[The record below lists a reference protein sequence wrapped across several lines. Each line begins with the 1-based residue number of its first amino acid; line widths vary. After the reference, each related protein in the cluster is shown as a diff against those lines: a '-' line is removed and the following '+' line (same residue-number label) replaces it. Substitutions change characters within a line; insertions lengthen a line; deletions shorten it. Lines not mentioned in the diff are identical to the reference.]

1 MGQSKKRLRC
11 AKSEGVVAE
20 LPREARRKSTT
31 GIYHVMLRGANR
43 QEIFHDDEDDMKFL
57 DILKKYKR
65 ISKFI
70 LYAWCLM
77 GNHVHLLLKEGEEEL
92 ATTMK
97 RIGVSYATFYNW
109 KYSTTGHLFQ
119 DRFKSENVETDEY
132 FLTVVRYIHQNPV
145 KAGIVARVEDWK
157 WSSCAGYYDQV
168 YYPGGL
174 LERNK
179 ALRMF
184 GEDRLLAKERFKEF
198 NERSNHDECLEDIY
212 RKRKLTD
219 EQAREEIK
227 QLLGEVEIAQVK
239 SLPGWQRDYY
249 LIKIKAIEGINI
261 RQAAR
266 ILGVS
271 KSLVHRA
278 GT

>member
-1 MGQSKKRLRC
+1 M
-11 AKSEGVVAE
+11 VT
-20 LPREARRKSTT
+20 LPREARRKSTS

-43 QEIFHDDEDDMKFL
+43 QEIFHDDEDNMKFL

-65 ISKFI
+65 NVKFG

-77 GNHVHLLLKEGEEEL
+77 SNHVHLLLKEGEEGL
-92 ATTMK
+92 DTTMK
-97 RIGVSYATFYNW
+97 RIGVSYASFYNW
-109 KYSTTGHLFQ
+109 KYRTTGHLFQ
-119 DRFKSENVETDEY
+119 DRFKSENVENDQY

-145 KAGIVARVEDWK
+145 KARISPRVEEWK

-174 LERNK
+174 LDRNK
-179 ALRMF
+179 VFKMF
-184 GEDRLLAKERFKEF
+184 SEDRSIAKGQFKEF
-198 NERSNHDECLEDIY
+198 NERTNNDQCLEDIF

-219 EQAREEIK
+219 EQARGEIK
-227 QLLGEVEIAQVK
+227 RMLGEVEIAQVK
-239 SLPGWQRDYY
+239 SLPGWQRDHQ
-249 LIKIKAIEGINI
+249 LIKIKTIEGLTL

-271 KSLVHRA
+271 VSLVYRA
-278 GT
+278 GM